1 MNPAALDDDIL
12 GILAPAVATPTTATN
27 QTPPFAVQRRWQR
40 FKIDLRIR
48 LFRDPKL
55 DAESVQGQATDA
67 SEGGMAIYVPADL
80 TVNEAVRIEVCVP
93 FGKPGVT
100 FQAIVRNC
108 NGFRYGLEFD
118 AKTDEQRKSLL
129 AALISLSPGAMS
141 A

>member
-1 MNPAALDDDIL
+1 MNSATFDDDIL
-12 GILAPAVATPTTATN
+12 GIQASAATQHA
-27 QTPPFAVQRRWQR
+27 QPFSMQRRWQR
-40 FKIDLRIR
+40 FKIDLRLR

-67 SEGGMAIYVPADL
+67 SEGGMAIYVPAEL
-80 TVNEAVRIEVCVP
+80 TANEAVHVEISVP

-100 FQAIVRNC
+100 LQATVRNC

-118 AKTDEQRKSLL
+118 LKTDEQRKSLL
-129 AALISLSPGAMS
+129 ATLMSLSPGAMS